1 MKALIASSDSE
12 IMISLCE
19 VLAETNV
26 ELELCSTLS
35 ELRAA
40 LAKSRADII
49 FCQTRLPDGTFRN
62 LLHFLDSAGL
72 DPAVIVCA
80 EIYDKRTYLDA
91 MTLGAFDYVAFPFQ
105 RAAMDWIVG
114 NAAHRLP
121 NPHHAS
127 RSGSE
132 APAAGPSHIST

>member
-1 MKALIASSDSE
+1 MKALIAFSDSE

-19 VLAETNV
+19 ALAETDV
-26 ELELCSTLS
+26 ELDHCSSLS
-35 ELRAA
+35 ELRAG
-40 LAKSRADII
+40 LAKSRVDII

-80 EIYDKRTYLDA
+80 DMFDKITYLDA

-105 RAAMDWIVG
+105 KAAMDWIVG

-127 RSGSE
+127 RSGGD

>member
-19 VLAETNV
+19 VLAETDM

-40 LAKSRADII
+40 LAESRVEVI

-80 EIYDKRTYLDA
+80 DIYDKRTYLDA
-91 MTLGAFDYVAFPFQ
+91 MTLGAFDYVALPFQ
-105 RAAMDWIVG
+105 RTAMDWIVG
-114 NAAHRLP
+114 NAAHRM
-121 NPHHAS
+121 PHPRDAS
-127 RSGSE
+127 QPRTDAQAVGSR
-132 APAAGPSHIST
+132 HLST